1 MQTQEFIEAT
11 SRLEHYYNK
20 EYTTAQLEIMYDELK
35 NFDIERYRQLIS
47 AALKKCPNR
56 PKIADF
62 YQLDQ
67 ELPHTNDNQNN
78 EIVECKKCNN
88 TGYVTYKKFIT
99 DGGKKLEYIYAARCD
114 CENGNN
120 AQKRVPTAQQL
131 GLRV

>member
-11 SRLEHYYNK
+11 RRLEKYYNK
-20 EYTTAQLEIMYDELK
+20 EYTSEQIGIMYDELK
-35 NFDIERYRQLIS
+35 HLDIERYRQLIS
-47 AALKKCPNR
+47 AALRKCVNK

-62 YQLDQ
+62 YMLDQ
-67 ELPHTNDNQNN
+67 ELPYSTNEEQA
-78 EIVECKKCNN
+78 EVIECKKCNS

-99 DGGKKLEYIYAARCD
+99 DGGKRLEYIYAARCD

-120 AQKRVPTAQQL
+120 AQKRVPTAHQL